1 VLLLL
6 LAAGSK
12 PERDIEIGFSSRC
25 IISKRERERQRER
38 EREREREAIRPRQ
51 TLRKTGEEDSVG
63 ETRPK
68 QTAEMAADG
77 RRKRKG
83 TNLR

>member
-25 IISKRERERQRER
+25 IISKRERGRER
-38 EREREREAIRPRQ
+38 ERERERERLLGQ
-51 TLRKTGEEDSVG
+51 DKH
-63 ETRPK
+63 
-68 QTAEMAADG
+68 
-77 RRKRKG
+77 
-83 TNLR
+83 

>member
-25 IISKRERERQRER
+25 IISKRERGRER